1 MTVPGETG
9 IFPEVVTLAVRVAA
23 VPDEIGLEE
32 IDRDMDVAA
41 LL

>member
-23 VPDEIGLEE
+23 VPDDIELEE
-32 IDRDMDVAA
+32 IEREVDVAV
-41 LL
+41 L